1 MYESHARRG
10 RVQAKSRNAR
20 IGTSVPG
27 RPDRVAMWAVVL
39 ALLATLAAATSAQA
53 QSGGTPTPTT
63 PAPAAPTPA
72 PSTGG
77 AWTLVQKATWYG
89 PGFWGRTTA
98 CGMVLQ
104 PTMLGAAHKKLP
116 CGTQVTFSYN
126 GRSATATVIDRGPFH
141 KGTKWDMTKRT
152 AKLLGFIPV
161 GAGLVTATVTP
172 AAPVAAP

>member
-1 MYESHARRG
+1 MYEPHARRG
-10 RVQAKSRNAR
+10 RVQGKSRNAR
-20 IGTSVPG
+20 IGTGVPG
-27 RPDRVAMWAVVL
+27 RPDRVALWAVVL

-53 QSGGTPTPTT
+53 QSGGTPIPAPTST
-63 PAPAAPTPA
+63 PAPT
-72 PSTGG
+72 TGG
-77 AWTLVQKATWYG
+77 GWTLVQRATWYG

-104 PTMLGAAHKKLP
+104 PSMLGAAHKKLP

-152 AKLLGFIPV
+152 AKQIGFLPV

-172 AAPVAAP
+172 AAPVAP